1 MRSVVLQ
8 GSRRCPRCQIAP
20 RWCVCPVYQEV
31 VCPLAIDVL
40 THHRERF
47 RPSSTGTLI
56 NRVVPASRHI
66 LWRRERQLTAA
77 DVQLA
82 GRELWIMHPHGD
94 PVPSVLPAAD
104 KVQVLLLDG
113 SWSEA
118 SAMAQ
123 EVRGWGR
130 LVNLPMTGG
139 GRYWLRAQADAARF
153 STVETLLFLLKAFG
167 IDAAHET
174 LRLQFELHVFACLR
188 ARGQKM
194 KSQEFL
200 FGSPIGAAFREF
212 IAQLD
217 VRRPRDDLT

>member
-1 MRSVVLQ
+1 M
-8 GSRRCPRCQIAP
+8 
-20 RWCVCPVYQEV
+20 
-31 VCPLAIDVL
+31 
-40 THHRERF
+40 
-47 RPSSTGTLI
+47 
-56 NRVVPASRHI
+56 PASRHI
-66 LWRRERQLTAA
+66 LWRRERQLAA
-77 DVQLA
+77 SDVRMA
-82 GRELWIMHPHGD
+82 GRDLWIMHPHGD
-94 PVPSVLPAAD
+94 PVPSLLPAAD
-104 KVQVLLLDG
+104 KVQVILLDG

-130 LVNLPMTGG
+130 LVNLPMTGVS
-139 GRYWLRAQADAARF
+139 RYWLRAQADAARF

-167 IDAAHET
+167 FDEAHEA

-188 ARGQKM
+188 ARGQKV

-200 FGSPIGAAFREF
+200 FGSPIGAAYRDF

>member
-1 MRSVVLQ
+1 VN
-8 GSRRCPRCQIAP
+8 
-20 RWCVCPVYQEV
+20 QEI

-56 NRVVPASRHI
+56 NRIIPASRHI

-77 DVQLA
+77 GVRLA

-94 PVPSVLPAAD
+94 PVPPLMPAAD
-104 KVQVLLLDG
+104 QVQVILIDG

-130 LVNLPMTGG
+130 LVNLPMSGES
-139 GRYWLRAQADAARF
+139 RYWLRAQADAARF
-153 STVETLLFLLKAFG
+153 STVETLLFLLHAFG
-167 IDAAHET
+167 LAAAQAMV
-174 LRLQFELHVFACLR
+174 RLQFELHVFACLR
-188 ARGQKM
+188 ARGQKVR
-194 KSQEFL
+194 SQEFL
-200 FGSPIGAAFREF
+200 FRSPIGAAFREF
-212 IAQLD
+212 IAQLE
-217 VRRPRDDLT
+217 VRRPRDDVAAG